1 MSKERIKQLRNEIA
15 EEKWWQKH
23 YIERKVE
30 LRNKK
35 APEWMLKQYDKD
47 LELSIKRVDVKMMEL
62 KDLEEFG

>member
-1 MSKERIKQLRNEIA
+1 MSNERIKQLHNEIA

-23 YIERKVE
+23 YFERKVE

-47 LELSIKRVDVKMMEL
+47 LDLSIKRVDVKMMEL